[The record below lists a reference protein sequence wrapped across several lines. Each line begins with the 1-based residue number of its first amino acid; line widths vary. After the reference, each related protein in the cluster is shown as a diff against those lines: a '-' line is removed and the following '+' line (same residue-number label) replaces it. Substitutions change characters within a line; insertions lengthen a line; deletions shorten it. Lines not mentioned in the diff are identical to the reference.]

1 MKKVIAAVC
10 FLISAFLLGRYMVC
24 YPQLEHIA
32 MLRGF
37 LGESRELTAV
47 VVFTLS
53 AVAFFALLGWAILK
67 CEREIKKSTVIKL
80 QIDKEE
86 K

>member
-37 LGESRELTAV
+37 LGESWELTALV
-47 VVFTLS
+47 LFTL
-53 AVAFFALLGWAILK
+53 AAIGFFILLGWAILK
-67 CEREIKKSTVIKL
+67 CEREIKKNTVMKL

>member
-1 MKKVIAAVC
+1 MKKVVAAVC
-10 FLISAFLLGRYMVC
+10 FLISAFLLGRYPVS
-24 YPQLEHIA
+24 YPELEHIA

-37 LGESRELTAV
+37 LGESWELTALV
-47 VVFTLS
+47 LFTLS
-53 AVAFFALLGWAILK
+53 AIAFFILLGWAIIK
-67 CEREIKKSTVIKL
+67 CEREIKKSTVMKL